1 MFKVFVFVNKKS
13 PQAARRT
20 RVFAFLT
27 MTPLFKKL
35 NFKDQSTVVVL
46 QAPERFTPEIE
57 AMQAFAR
64 VQTAFDGL
72 PKANFVLAFATRQTE
87 VDAFAL
93 AFAEQTEGD
102 AVLWLAYPK
111 GSSKRYRCDFNRD
124 TGWAMLGTLGFEPV
138 RQVAID
144 EDWSALRFR
153 RVEFI
158 ETLRRRFAMS
168 EAGKARATPAAP
180 LEVPADLLTAFEQS
194 PAAKVFFE
202 QLAPSHRKEYLR
214 WIEEAKRPETRARR
228 VQQTLERLLE
238 GKKLR

>member
-1 MFKVFVFVNKKS
+1 
-13 PQAARRT
+13 
-20 RVFAFLT
+20 

-35 NFKDQSTVVVL
+35 NFKDQHPVVIL
-46 QAPERFTPEIE
+46 QAPENFAVEMQ
-57 AMQAFAR
+57 AMQAFAELHP
-64 VQTAFDGL
+64 AFEGSQ
-72 PKANFVLAFATRQTE
+72 KAGFVLAFATRQTE

-111 GSSKRYRCDFNRD
+111 SSSKRYRCDFNRD

-158 ETLRRRFAMS
+158 ETLRRSFALS
-168 EAGKARATPAAP
+168 EAGKAKAVPAAP
-180 LEVPADLLTAFEQS
+180 LAVPDELLAAFEQA
-194 PAAKVFFE
+194 PAAKAFFE

-238 GKKLR
+238 GKKLN